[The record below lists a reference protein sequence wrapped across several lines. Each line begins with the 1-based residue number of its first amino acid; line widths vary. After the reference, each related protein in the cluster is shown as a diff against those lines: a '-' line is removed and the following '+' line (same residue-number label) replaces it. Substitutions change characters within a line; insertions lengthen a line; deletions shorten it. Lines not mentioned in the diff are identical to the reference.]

1 MAVTDNFSN
10 RGTNVKVI
18 KDSAL
23 TNTVVAN
30 ILASTGTIKI
40 LRLINGHSST
50 VNYFKAYDNTA
61 PVSGTTEPDIIIP
74 VAGSSSIPSQV
85 VYVVNGFTFSSGASI
100 IGSATAGKAN
110 TAAVATSLTADIISG

>member
-10 RGTNVKVI
+10 RGTSVKVV

-23 TNTVVAN
+23 SNTVVTN
-30 ILASTGTIKI
+30 ILAATGTIKI
-40 LRLINGHSST
+40 LRLINGHATT

-74 VAGSSSIPSQV
+74 VAGTGSIPSQI
-85 VYVVNGFTFSSGASI
+85 VYAVNGFTFSSGASI